1 MPDQESPAL
10 NLGGPYSPAATL
22 YAAERVAE
30 VIRYLNHAT
39 MHHEALGDPSEAY
52 RLLRDVIL
60 AVQRLPQ
67 LLVQDVRWVEAEHAA
82 GRILVTG
89 GEWEGNP
96 GAAVLDLA
104 ARRDDAAGKAQA
116 LWVALESVAAL
127 LCDMAALE
135 PEDNVDLRWQRL

>member
-1 MPDQESPAL
+1 MEIDLSTDAPPEPAT
-10 NLGGPYSPAATL
+10 TL
-22 YAAERVAE
+22 QLADTLAEI
-30 VIRYLNHAT
+30 IRTLNHRT
-39 MHHEALGDPSEAY
+39 MHHEALGDPADAY